1 MAQRISVLG
10 LGNMG
15 TALAR
20 TVLSLSGRVTVW
32 NRTPAKAA
40 TLVAAGAT
48 LAASAEEAVA
58 ASDVFVVCVGNYDQ
72 TNHMLSPCAD
82 LSGKTLLQ
90 LSSGTPEEAAALET
104 WAHAKGARYLDG
116 VILDYPS
123 GIGGAGTMIVYA
135 GDRDAWDAC
144 EPTLMQLGGASRYVG
159 ANLAAPVLLESAITG
174 SSLMAVI
181 GLIHSAHALER
192 AGVDVG
198 LISELLA
205 DCGPLF
211 VKALKSQADA
221 IARNRFDR
229 PEAMLSTWAFG
240 VDHFPDGPDPDI
252 DLIRPL
258 KSLLHRAIAAGY
270 GEEEL
275 AAVIKVLRAQTP

>member
-15 TALAR
+15 AALAR

-48 LAASAEEAVA
+48 LAASAVEAVA
-58 ASDVFVVCVGNYDQ
+58 TSDVCVVCVGNYDQ
-72 TNHMLSPCAD
+72 TNHMLRPCAD

-90 LSSGTPEEAAALET
+90 LSTGTPEEAAALET

-144 EPTLMQLGGASRYVG
+144 EPTLMQLAGASRYVG
-159 ANLAAPVLLESAITG
+159 ANLAAPVLLESAVTG

-181 GLIHSAHALER
+181 WLIHSAHALER
-192 AGVDVG
+192 AGVNVG

-211 VKALKSQADA
+211 VKALKSQVDA

-229 PEAMLSTWAFG
+229 PEAMLSTWAVG

-258 KSLLHRAIAAGY
+258 KSLLHRALAAGY

>member
-15 TALAR
+15 TALAQ
-20 TVLSLSGRVTVW
+20 TVLRLNGQVTVW

-40 TLVAAGAT
+40 KLVAAGAT
-48 LAASAEEAVA
+48 LAASAEEAIA
-58 ASDVFVVCVGNYDQ
+58 ATDVLVVCVGNYDQ
-72 TNHMLSPCAD
+72 TNQILTPCAD

-90 LSSGTPEEAAALET
+90 LSTGTPEEAAALET
-104 WAHAKGARYLDG
+104 WAHSKGARYLDG

-123 GIGGAGTMIVYA
+123 SIGGDGTMIVYA

-144 EPTLMQLGGASRYVG
+144 EPLMMRLAGASRYVG

-174 SSLMAVI
+174 SSLMAII
-181 GLIHSAHALER
+181 GLINSAHALQQ
-192 AGVDVG
+192 AGFDVG
-198 LISELLA
+198 LLSELLA

-211 VKALKSQADA
+211 VKALKRQADA
-221 IARNRFDR
+221 IAQNRFDK
-229 PEAMLSTWAFG
+229 PDAMLSTWAFG

-258 KSLLHRAIAAGY
+258 KSLLHRALDAGY